1 MKSLV
6 KKFKNAVIKKAFR
19 LSEEFHLVRKFSPD
33 PFPSKFLIVSATG
46 VGDTLWGTPAIR
58 ALRETYPQGCIGVL
72 TSPAGFEI
80 LKRNPD
86 IDEFFV
92 FRRGAKGI
100 ISLPFMLK
108 KMRMKKFEVA
118 FIFHSS
124 DRILWPICYLAGPSE
139 RIGLEA
145 KNKGLD
151 FVLTKCVPNPQS
163 VHGVEKRLNLVK
175 EMGVHPHPA
184 RISIYLDS
192 QDRQVA
198 DRFLEAHGID
208 RRSPLIGLHPGAQK
222 PFKCWPARNF
232 VAVGNKLGRKFG
244 SRVIITGDEQEKG
257 LAEEVASRVKNAVS
271 AAGKLSLRGTA
282 ALIEKM
288 QVFIT
293 NDTGPMHIAS
303 ALKTPTVALFS
314 PTDPGVCGPYLDGQS
329 IVIQKP
335 KTCSPCAEKNC
346 DHPICMDQI
355 TPEEVIEAAERI
367 LESDKDHENSSSR
380 MWKNSIEPSL
390 PRRRESRRP

>member
-6 KKFKNAVIKKAFR
+6 KEFKNAVIERAFR
-19 LSEEFHLVRKFSPD
+19 LSEKYHWVRKFSPD
-33 PFPSKFLIVSATG
+33 PFPSRFLILSATG

-58 ALRETYPQGCIGVL
+58 ALRETYPQSFIGVL

-80 LKRNPD
+80 LKRDPN
-86 IDEFFV
+86 IDDFFV
-92 FRRGAKGI
+92 FRRGAGGI
-100 ISLPFMLK
+100 ISLPGMLK
-108 KMRMKKFEVA
+108 KLRMKKFEVA

-124 DRILWPICYLAGPSE
+124 DRILWPLCYLAGPSE
-139 RIGLEA
+139 RIGMKKA
-145 KNKGLD
+145 NKGLD
-151 FVLTKCVPNPQS
+151 FLLTRCLPNPQDD
-163 VHGVEKRLNLVK
+163 HGILKRLNLVG
-175 EMGVHPHPA
+175 EMGVRRDPGK
-184 RISIYLDS
+184 ICIYLDS
-192 QDRQVA
+192 QDRQMA

-208 RRSPLIGLHPGAQK
+208 PRSPLIGLHPGAQK

-232 VAVGNKLGRKFG
+232 VAVGNNLGRKFG
-244 SRVIITGDEQEKG
+244 SRVIITGDEQERG

-293 NDTGPMHIAS
+293 NDTGPMHVAS
-303 ALKTPTVALFS
+303 ALKIPTVALFS
-314 PTDPGVCGPYLDGQS
+314 PTDPAICGPYLDGRS

-335 KTCSPCAEKNC
+335 KTCSPCLGKSCEY
-346 DHPICMDQI
+346 PICMDQI

-367 LESDKDHENSSSR
+367 LESEKENDNSSKR
-380 MWKNSIEPSL
+380 LPSA
-390 PRRRESRRP
+390 

>member
-1 MKSLV
+1 MKSLA
-6 KKFKNAVIKKAFR
+6 KEFKNVVIKRVFR
-19 LSEEFHLVRKFSPD
+19 LSEKFHLVRKFSAD

-58 ALRETYPQGCIGVL
+58 ALKETYPHGCIGVL
-72 TSPAGFEI
+72 TSTSGFEI

-100 ISLPFMLK
+100 ISLPFMLHRMN
-108 KMRMKKFEVA
+108 MRKFEVS

-124 DRILWPICYLAGPSE
+124 DRVLWPLCYLAGPSE
-139 RIGLEA
+139 RIGLEGE
-145 KNKGLD
+145 NKGLD
-151 FVLTKCVPNPQS
+151 FILTKCLPNPQN
-163 VHGVEKRLNLVK
+163 VHGVEKRLNLIR
-175 EMGVHPHPA
+175 EMGVRPDL
-184 RISIYLDS
+184 RKICIYLDS
-192 QDRQVA
+192 QDRQMA

-208 RRSPLIGLHPGAQK
+208 RHSPLIGLHPGAQK
-222 PFKCWPARNF
+222 AFKCWPSKNF
-232 VAVGNKLGRKFG
+232 VVVGNRLGQRFG
-244 SRVIITGDEQEKG
+244 SRVIITGDEQEKA

-271 AAGKLSLRGTA
+271 AAGILSLRGTA

-303 ALKTPTVALFS
+303 ALKIPTVALFS
-314 PTDPGVCGPYLDGQS
+314 PTDPSLCGPSLDGHS

-335 KTCSPCAEKNC
+335 KTCSPCVGKRC
-346 DHPICMDQI
+346 DHPVCMDQI
-355 TPEEVIEAAERI
+355 TPEEVVEAAERI
-367 LESDKDHENSSSR
+367 LK
-380 MWKNSIEPSL
+380 MV
-390 PRRRESRRP
+390 